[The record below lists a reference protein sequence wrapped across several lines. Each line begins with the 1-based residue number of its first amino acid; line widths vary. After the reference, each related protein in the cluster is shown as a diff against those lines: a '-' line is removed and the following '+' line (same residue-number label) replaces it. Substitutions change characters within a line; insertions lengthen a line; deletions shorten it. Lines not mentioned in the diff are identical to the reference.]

1 MTFQRFRGPSGI
13 FQLIALLET
22 CSKSRRL
29 ELFNT
34 VSADNP
40 ALGAIVKTKVLTI
53 DHISSWTS
61 VELRQLSAELNNDLR
76 NRLFGILHESGHGAK
91 LKELGVQQDS
101 KFKTFPPPEHE
112 QLDVLIVLKARE
124 LERIGI
130 LELWRFD
137 PTKSMLDRNFKQDLP
152 LNSKAA

>member
-1 MTFQRFRGPSGI
+1 MTFQRFRGPNGV

-34 VSADNP
+34 VSADSP

-53 DHISSWTS
+53 EHIASWTS
-61 VELRQLSAELNNDLR
+61 VEFRRLSAELNNDLR
-76 NRLFGILHESGHGAK
+76 NRLFGLLLESGHGAK

-101 KFKTFPPPEHE
+101 KFKTFPLLEHE

-152 LNSKAA
+152 PNSKAA